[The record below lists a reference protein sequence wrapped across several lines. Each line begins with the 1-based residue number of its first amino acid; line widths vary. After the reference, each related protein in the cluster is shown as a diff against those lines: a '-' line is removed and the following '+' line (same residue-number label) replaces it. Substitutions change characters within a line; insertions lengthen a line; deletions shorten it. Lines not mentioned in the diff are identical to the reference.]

1 MKPTNKF
8 LLSLALAAG
17 ITNTAVAVDLH
28 NGIGA
33 ACNGTG
39 TWHFV
44 NNQTGGA
51 AAGLLN
57 VQFSNSNFVNV
68 SPYKVLSSVQHF
80 TVTTYGNNTLVN
92 ASTNLSG
99 LLVLS
104 DYKCVPDFCGEG
116 EEC

>member
-1 MKPTNKF
+1 MKPTYKF

-17 ITNTAVAVDLH
+17 ITNSALAVDLH

-33 ACNGTG
+33 ACNGIG

-57 VQFSNSNFVNV
+57 AQFSNSNFTNV
-68 SPYKVLSSVQHF
+68 SPTKVLSHVQHF
-80 TVTTYGNNTLVN
+80 VVETYGNNTLVN
-92 ASTNLSG
+92 ASTNLPG
-99 LLVLS
+99 MLVLS

>member
-17 ITNTAVAVDLH
+17 ISTSAIAADIH
-28 NGIGA
+28 NGIGER
-33 ACNGTG
+33 CNGTG

-51 AAGLLN
+51 AGGLLN
-57 VQFSNSNFVNV
+57 AQFSNSNFTNV
-68 SPYKVLSSVQHF
+68 SPTKVLSHVQHF
-80 TVTTYGNNTLVN
+80 VVTTYGNNALVN
-92 ASTNLSG
+92 ASTNLPG

-104 DYKCVPDFCGEG
+104 DYKCVPVICEV
-116 EEC
+116 EC